1 MEQGERIKE
10 LRKALNMTMEQF
22 GDKIGVTKS
31 TISNIENGNRNATE
45 HMLKSICRE
54 YNANYD
60 YLVYGDGEMFGDLP
74 ETLLDELC
82 LQHNLDEL
90 DRSILELYLEMP
102 ENIRSYIKQ
111 AIRKKIIEK
120 RKE

>member
-102 ENIRSYIKQ
+102 EDIRSYIKQ

-120 RKE
+120 GKE

>member
-45 HMLKSICRE
+45 HMPKSICRE

-102 ENIRSYIKQ
+102 EDIRSYIKQ

-120 RKE
+120 GKE

>member
-1 MEQGERIKE
+1 
-10 LRKALNMTMEQF
+10 MEQF

-102 ENIRSYIKQ
+102 EDIRSYIKQ

>member
-102 ENIRSYIKQ
+102 EDIRSYIKQ